1 MSTNFCIGC
10 GAPLEN
16 NQNFTAKKCSYC
28 GLDNSYVNPRRE
40 NKTFFQRF
48 FAFKRTIVPK
58 KNNKLDKNILLL
70 FIASRASLLVLI
82 NS

>member
-28 GLDNSYVNPRRE
+28 GLDNSYVTPRRE
-40 NKTFFQRF
+40 NKTFFQKDF
-48 FAFKRTIVPK
+48 
-58 KNNKLDKNILLL
+58 
-70 FIASRASLLVLI
+70 SLLKEQSYLKEKI
-82 NS
+82 NI